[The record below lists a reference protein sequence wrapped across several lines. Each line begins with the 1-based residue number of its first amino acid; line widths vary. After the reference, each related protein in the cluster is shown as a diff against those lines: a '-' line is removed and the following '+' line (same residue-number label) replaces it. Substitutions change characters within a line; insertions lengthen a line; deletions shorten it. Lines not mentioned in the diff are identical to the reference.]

1 MGKRFLIGGDDFAEA
16 RKECYL
22 VDKTQFISDFLAT
35 RTKVV
40 LFTRPRR
47 FGKTLTLSMM
57 RYFLD
62 IADAE
67 EHRKLFDGLAVS
79 QDKSAMAEFGKRP
92 VVFLTVKDW
101 DAVTWKD
108 MQEMIAFGMQN
119 VFQSF
124 AYLLESSAV
133 DAEDKKLFQMVREG
147 RASLTQLRNSL
158 FLLMRMLDAHHG
170 RPPVLLLDEY
180 DAPLQSAWSH
190 GYDQPARAFFRSF
203 YSLAFKTN
211 PHLDFAILTGVLRI
225 AKESIFSGL
234 NNLRV
239 DSLLSTTYQTVMGF
253 TAAEV
258 EQMATDLGHADKTLE
273 LRNWYDGYRFA
284 GHEMYNPWSVLNYF
298 YQDCEPDTYWAN
310 TSTNAILGELMKR
323 TDAKHIDALTSLLQG
338 GTLTGFLRDGVI
350 YDDIGEDEDA
360 LYTMLLTTGYLTV
373 ESERRVGNEKEYTLR
388 LPNREMQALFGIEVL
403 KRYQKGFS
411 KSALVRLL
419 ESMLAGDEYR
429 VQAGLSRYL
438 EKVASVFDTAAKESF
453 YHGFVLGIVAAL
465 EPDYLVRSNR
475 EAGYGRY
482 DVAVLPSTPGWNAMI
497 LEFKVADSEDVLEAR
512 AQEAL
517 AQIDARDYA
526 EALEAARP
534 DKVQRYGIAFCGKR
548 VCVKMG
554 KA

>member
-108 MQEMIAFGMQN
+108 MQEIIAFGMQN

-239 DSLLSTTYQTVMGF
+239 DSLLSTTYPTVMGF

-273 LRNWYDGYRFA
+273 LRNWYCFI
-284 GHEMYNPWSVLNYF
+284 
-298 YQDCEPDTYWAN
+298 C
-310 TSTNAILGELMKR
+310 IC
-323 TDAKHIDALTSLLQG
+323 
-338 GTLTGFLRDGVI
+338 
-350 YDDIGEDEDA
+350 
-360 LYTMLLTTGYLTV
+360 
-373 ESERRVGNEKEYTLR
+373 
-388 LPNREMQALFGIEVL
+388 
-403 KRYQKGFS
+403 
-411 KSALVRLL
+411 
-419 ESMLAGDEYR
+419 
-429 VQAGLSRYL
+429 
-438 EKVASVFDTAAKESF
+438 
-453 YHGFVLGIVAAL
+453 
-465 EPDYLVRSNR
+465 SN
-475 EAGYGRY
+475 
-482 DVAVLPSTPGWNAMI
+482 
-497 LEFKVADSEDVLEAR
+497 
-512 AQEAL
+512 
-517 AQIDARDYA
+517 
-526 EALEAARP
+526 
-534 DKVQRYGIAFCGKR
+534 
-548 VCVKMG
+548 
-554 KA
+554 